1 MAERPSA
8 VLELQPLEL
17 QSLVTV
23 NGQVGVFTPLTSKPG
38 TPTNPQAN
46 DNAEAII
53 SAMQRDNIVLRKEL
67 SELKAQSAQP
77 SAPPRSPEDFA
88 SAVRRSLDKLQTSL
102 SSMTNPVSNFA
113 VRSFRLETQVRLQV
127 SALGEVEYRFV
138 EPDERPDAATLSK
151 VTLEVTPL
159 PKQSA
164 VATFTPDAFKPD
176 TGIEQIPGLKDEQL
190 RLLHQ
195 HQIDAV
201 GDFLAAGTRA
211 RSQLEL
217 VSLLKTDRAT
227 LASWLGSA
235 ELLTLQ
241 GIDTSRATV
250 LLRAGISGLG
260 GVAELTPAALIER
273 FEAAHKQLPQLA
285 VKAPSQEEAARWIQA
300 ASGYLGLKQAASP

>member
-1 MAERPSA
+1 
-8 VLELQPLEL
+8 
-17 QSLVTV
+17 
-23 NGQVGVFTPLTSKPG
+23 
-38 TPTNPQAN
+38 
-46 DNAEAII
+46 
-53 SAMQRDNIVLRKEL
+53 
-67 SELKAQSAQP
+67 
-77 SAPPRSPEDFA
+77 
-88 SAVRRSLDKLQTSL
+88 VRRSLDKLQTSL

-113 VRSFRLETQVRLQV
+113 VRSFRLETQVRVQV

-151 VTLEVTPL
+151 VTLEVAPL

-217 VSLLKTDRAT
+217 VSLLKTDRVT

-241 GIDTSRATV
+241 GIDSSRA
-250 LLRAGISGLG
+250 I
-260 GVAELTPAALIER
+260 AELTPAALIER
-273 FEAAHKQLPQLA
+273 FEGAHKQLPQLA
-285 VKAPSQEEAARWIQA
+285 VKAPTQEEAAHWIQA
-300 ASGYLGLKQAASP
+300 ASGYLGLKQAAP